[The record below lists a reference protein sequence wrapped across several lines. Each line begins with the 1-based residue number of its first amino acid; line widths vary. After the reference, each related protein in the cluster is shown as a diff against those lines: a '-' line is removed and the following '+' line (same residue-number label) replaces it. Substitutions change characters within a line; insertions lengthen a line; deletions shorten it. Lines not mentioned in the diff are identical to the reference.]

1 MGSSGVGG
9 RGLPHPSRCV
19 GQTIFSLSVRVRKR
33 PERWC
38 GFSLSLS
45 FQRPDPSGARA
56 RPRPGRVQ
64 EALPLKGQVAGPGGG
79 QRPRGA
85 EDEDSAPGRCS
96 AQDVPGT
103 EPASHRPDSWI
114 TGETWHRSPSRSPAI
129 CPADGCP
136 PRLGAR
142 PEEEGRAPRGAE
154 PQDTEASPA
163 PPGGTTSGL
172 TLAGGEPMGLTPT
185 QGGGLLLLSS
195 LWDPPNPSRPPLCTL
210 LPPPPVLLPRPPRC

>member
-1 MGSSGVGG
+1 MD
-9 RGLPHPSRCV
+9 RLPPARPTLEIQPAPRAGALTSWVPPVWGQGAPPSI
-19 GQTIFSLSVRVRKR
+19 T
-33 PERWC
+33 
-38 GFSLSLS
+38 
-45 FQRPDPSGARA
+45 RPDPSGARS

-85 EDEDSAPGRCS
+85 EDEDSAPGRCG

-103 EPASHRPDSWI
+103 EPASHRADSWI
-114 TGETWHRSPSRSPAI
+114 TGETWHRSPSRGPAI
-129 CPADGCP
+129 CPADCCP

-163 PPGGTTSGL
+163 PRGG
-172 TLAGGEPMGLTPT
+172 
-185 QGGGLLLLSS
+185 
-195 LWDPPNPSRPPLCTL
+195 PPLD
-210 LPPPPVLLPRPPRC
+210 